1 MGELYFKHR
10 GWAHSSFANL
20 LGSVESKNDYTAYN
34 VHVTYRAH
42 FKTNFTSMT
51 IQEVMESQADPSS
64 NGLFATGRFRIVPVT
79 LKEAVRVPGLD
90 VNARYDE
97 DMQDRIFEEYLIKI
111 KRSAIIN
118 YLEGDRNI
126 EDAIY
131 DWAKEFTS
139 AGVRLG
145 KEISRSKT
153 EFEINFDGSI
163 KIDAHGN
170 RIHKRRYAAVEGVSY
185 YSGDGINRAHIM
197 PEDMFRV
204 FEESKNEGK

>member
-1 MGELYFKHR
+1 M
-10 GWAHSSFANL
+10 
-20 LGSVESKNDYTAYN
+20 ESKNDYTAYN

-64 NGLFATGRFRIVPVT
+64 NVLFATGRFRIVPVT

-118 YLEGDRNI
+118 YLEVDRNI

-131 DWAKEFTS
+131 DWAK
-139 AGVRLG
+139 
-145 KEISRSKT
+145 
-153 EFEINFDGSI
+153 
-163 KIDAHGN
+163 
-170 RIHKRRYAAVEGVSY
+170 
-185 YSGDGINRAHIM
+185 
-197 PEDMFRV
+197 
-204 FEESKNEGK
+204 